1 MKKIVLTFF
10 SISLCSLFASAQ
22 ITKGSFLLGG
32 GISFGE
38 FKSESDANEYK
49 YSSFGISPSLGFA
62 IKDNQVMGLNLS
74 YSKNKSESA

>member
-38 FKSESDANEYK
+38 
-49 YSSFGISPSLGFA
+49 
-62 IKDNQVMGLNLS
+62 
-74 YSKNKSESA
+74 SKTKMMRTNTNTAVLELVPALALQ